1 MATKHE
7 MEIEISPTGK
17 IEVVVKGAKGKKCM
31 EYVQIFNS
39 IGKVTDKQNTG
50 EYYEPESPVSIT
62 DSLRSRFSK

>member
-31 EYVQIFNS
+31 EYVQIFSS
-39 IGKVTDKQNTG
+39 IGKVSDQQKTG
-50 EYYEPESPVSIT
+50 EYYEPEATVSLI
-62 DSLRSRFSK
+62 DSIRSRFSK